1 MFKSKIQDITTIKDS
16 LEAISSLLTEGS
28 FKVSKE
34 GIELIAMDPASVSM
48 VIFKL
53 LPSAFLD
60 YECEKDD
67 IMTLNI
73 TNLVSVLKRARAND
87 RIAFELTENKL
98 KIKMVGD
105 FKREFSLPLIDTPPQ
120 SQKIPEL
127 SFNNNIEL
135 FANVLQDGIKD
146 ASMVSDCVVFEANE
160 EKFSVKSFG
169 DTSQTKLELE
179 KNSPS
184 MISMQSTKDSLSKY
198 SIDYLDKILKAAK
211 SSDKIKLSFS
221 TDYPVKIECN
231 KIDKYQLNFILA
243 PRVDTE

>member
-1 MFKSKIQDITTIKDS
+1 MFKSTIQDISTIKDS
-16 LEAISSLLTEGS
+16 LEAISSLITEGS

-67 IMTLNI
+67 LMTLNI
-73 TNLVSVLKRARAND
+73 TNFVSVLKRARTND

-98 KIKMVGD
+98 KIRMVGD

-120 SQKIPEL
+120 SQKVPDL
-127 SFNNNIEL
+127 DFNSKIEL

-146 ASMVSDCVVFEANE
+146 ASMVSDCIMFETNQ
-160 EKFSVKSFG
+160 EKFTIKSFG
-169 DTSQTKLELE
+169 ETSETKLVLE
-179 KNSPS
+179 KSSPS
-184 MISMQSTKDSLSKY
+184 MVSMEVSGDSSSKY
-198 SIDYLDKILKAAK
+198 SIDYLEKILKAAK
-211 SSDKIKLSFS
+211 SSDKINLNFS

-231 KIDKYQLNFILA
+231 KLDKYQLNFILA